1 MDKKFEDFKRLYPL
15 SKTLRFEAKPIGS
28 TLDNIIKSGLLD
40 EDEHRAVSYVKVKKL
55 IDEYHKSFIDRVL
68 DEGCLPF
75 ENNGGKDS
83 LEEYYESYKLK
94 SNDENANKTF
104 KEIQQNLRSV
114 IAKKLTDDKA
124 YANLF
129 GNKLIES
136 YKDKEDKKK
145 TIDSDLIKF
154 INTAESSQLDSMSQD
169 EAREL
174 VKEFWGFT
182 TYFVGFFDNRKNMYT
197 SEEKSTGIAFRLV
210 NENLPKFID
219 NMEAFKKVIAK
230 SEIQANIEELYSNFA
245 EYLNVESIQE
255 MFQLDYYNILL
266 TQKQID
272 VYNAI
277 IGGKTDEKH
286 DVKIKGINE
295 YINLYNQQ
303 HKDEKLPKL
312 KALFKQ
318 ILSDR
323 NAISWLPEEFNDDQ
337 EVLNAIKDCYE
348 RLSENVLGNKVLKS
362 LLCTLADYNLDGIFI
377 RNDLQLTDISQKI
390 FDLYG

>member
-75 ENNGGKDS
+75 ENNGEKDS

-114 IAKKLTDDKA
+114 IANKLTDDKA

-145 TIDSDLIKF
+145 TIDSDLIQF
-154 INTAESSQLDSMSQD
+154 INTAEPSQLDSMSQD
-169 EAREL
+169 EAKEL

-197 SEEKSTGIAFRLV
+197 SEEKSTGIAYRLV

-255 MFQLDYYNILL
+255 MFQLDYYNMLL

-303 HKDEKLPKL
+303 H
-312 KALFKQ
+312 
-318 ILSDR
+318 
-323 NAISWLPEEFNDDQ
+323 
-337 EVLNAIKDCYE
+337 
-348 RLSENVLGNKVLKS
+348 
-362 LLCTLADYNLDGIFI
+362 
-377 RNDLQLTDISQKI
+377 
-390 FDLYG
+390 